1 MAGKLIESYQLYGYN
16 LNSKKNKKN
25 RQNQM
30 IIFDY

>member
-1 MAGKLIESYQLYGYN
+1 MAGKLIISYQLYSYN

-25 RQNQM
+25 LQNQM